1 MADNESFRERA
12 ARAASTRLKLI
23 IPIALVLAV
32 VVAGVWWYYG
42 GRESTDDAQVD
53 GHITQ
58 VSASVGGRVI
68 GVHVNDNQ
76 VVKAGTVLA
85 EIDPRDYQA
94 ALDRA
99 AAELASAQASAEAA
113 QTGVPIAHTE
123 ATSGVTTAQGGV
135 EQAQAAIA
143 TSEGEIASAQARLA
157 SAQATLRQR
166 EAEATRTGRD
176 VERLKALIA
185 KEEIPQQQY
194 DAAVSAADA
203 GHAAAEAARAMVADA
218 QTAVAVAESRA
229 RQARAGASQA
239 QASLRTAQTAPQQIQ
254 VTRAQA
260 NVAVAHVKQAEAV
273 LAQARLNLEYTIVR
287 AMTDGVISR
296 RTVEVGQTIAP
307 GQPLMALVDLDNL
320 WVTANFKETQLR
332 SVQPGRRV
340 RVSVDALG
348 GGREFTGKV
357 DSIAAATGARFS
369 LLPPDN
375 ATGNYVKVVQRVPV
389 KIVFDPGQDPDHR
402 LRPGM
407 SVTPTVLLRD

>member
-1 MADNESFRERA
+1 MAEHESFRRRATRA
-12 ARAASTRLKLI
+12 AGMRLKLI
-23 IPIALVLAV
+23 IPVALVLVAV
-32 VVAGVWWYYG
+32 VAVAWWYYG
-42 GRESTDDAQVD
+42 GRESTDDAQID

-58 VSASVGGRVI
+58 VAASVGGRIIRVD
-68 GVHVNDNQ
+68 VTDNQ
-76 VVKAGTVLA
+76 AVKAGAVLA

-99 AAELASAQASAEAA
+99 VAELASAQASAQAA
-113 QTGVPIAHTE
+113 QIGVPIATTE
-123 ATSGVTTAQGGV
+123 ATSGVTTARSGL
-135 EQAQAAIA
+135 EQAQAGIA
-143 TSEGEIASAQARLA
+143 TSEHEIASARARLA
-157 SAQATLRQR
+157 SAEATLRQR
-166 EAEATRTGRD
+166 EAEATRTARD

-194 DAAVSAADA
+194 DAAVT
-203 GHAAAEAARAMVADA
+203 GAEAARAAAEAGRATVAEA
-218 QTAVAVAESRA
+218 QTAIAVAESRA

-239 QASLRTAQTAPQQIQ
+239 QASLRNAQTAPQQVQ
-254 VTRAQA
+254 ATRAQA
-260 NVAVAHVKQAEAV
+260 NVAEARVKQAEAV
-273 LAQARLNLEYTIVR
+273 LAQARLNLEYTTVR

-296 RTVEVGQTIAP
+296 KTVEVGQTVAP
-307 GQPLMALVDLDNL
+307 GQPLMALVDLDHL

-332 SVQPGRRV
+332 SVQPGRPV
-340 RVSVDALG
+340 RVSVDAL

-357 DSIAAATGARFS
+357 DSVAAATGARFS

-389 KIVFDPGQDPDHR
+389 KIVFDPGQDPEHR

>member
-23 IPIALVLAV
+23 IPVALVLAA
-32 VVAGVWWYYG
+32 VVAGVWWYYS

-58 VSASVGGRVI
+58 VSASVGGRII

-76 VVKAGTVLA
+76 IVKTGTVLV

-113 QTGVPIAHTE
+113 QIGVPIAHTE

-143 TSEGEIASAQARLA
+143 TSEGEIASAQARFA

-166 EAEATRTGRD
+166 EAEATRTRRD

-194 DAAVSAADA
+194 DAAVAAADA
-203 GHAAAEAARAMVADA
+203 AHAAAEAARAMVAEA
-218 QTAVAVAESRA
+218 QTAVTVAESRA

-239 QASLRTAQTAPQQIQ
+239 QASLRTAQTAPQQMQ
-254 VTRAQA
+254 ATRAQA
-260 NVAVAHVKQAEAV
+260 SVAVARVKQAEAV
-273 LAQARLNLEYTIVR
+273 LAQARLNLEYTTVR

-296 RTVEVGQTIAP
+296 RTVEVGQTVAP

-332 SVQPGRRV
+332 NVQPGRRV
-340 RVSVDALG
+340 RVSVDAV

-357 DSIAAATGARFS
+357 DSLAAATGARFS

-389 KIVFDPGQDPDHR
+389 KIVFDPGQDPEHR

>member
-1 MADNESFRERA
+1 MAEHESFRRRATRA
-12 ARAASTRLKLI
+12 AGTRLKLI
-23 IPIALVLAV
+23 IPVALVLVAV
-32 VVAGVWWYYG
+32 VAVAWWYYG
-42 GRESTDDAQVD
+42 GRESTDDAQID

-58 VSASVGGRVI
+58 VAASVGGRIIRVD
-68 GVHVNDNQ
+68 VTDNQ
-76 VVKAGTVLA
+76 AVKAGAVLA

-99 AAELASAQASAEAA
+99 VAELASAQASAQAA
-113 QTGVPIAHTE
+113 QIGVPIATTE
-123 ATSGVTTAQGGV
+123 ATSGVTTARSGL
-135 EQAQAAIA
+135 EQAHAGIA
-143 TSEGEIASAQARLA
+143 TSGHEIASARARLA
-157 SAQATLRQR
+157 SAEATLRQR
-166 EAEATRTGRD
+166 EAEATRTARD

-194 DAAVSAADA
+194 DAAVT
-203 GHAAAEAARAMVADA
+203 AAEAARAAAEAGRATVAEA
-218 QTAVAVAESRA
+218 QTAIAVAESRA

-239 QASLRTAQTAPQQIQ
+239 QASLRNAQTAPQQVQ
-254 VTRAQA
+254 ATRAQA
-260 NVAVAHVKQAEAV
+260 NVAEARVKQAEAV
-273 LAQARLNLEYTIVR
+273 LAQARLNLEYTTVR

-296 RTVEVGQTIAP
+296 KTVEVGQTVAP
-307 GQPLMALVDLDNL
+307 GQPLMALVDLDHL

-332 SVQPGRRV
+332 SVQPGRPV
-340 RVSVDALG
+340 RVSVDAL

-357 DSIAAATGARFS
+357 DSVAAATGARFS

-389 KIVFDPGQDPDHR
+389 KIVFDPGQDPEHR

>member
-1 MADNESFRERA
+1 MADNESFRQRA
-12 ARAASTRLKLI
+12 ARAAGSRLKLI
-23 IPIALVLAV
+23 VPVAV
-32 VVAGVWWYYG
+32 VVAVVISAVWWYYG

-58 VSASVGGRVI
+58 VSASVGGRIV

-76 VVKAGTVLA
+76 LVKAGTVLA

-99 AAELASAQASAEAA
+99 AAELASAQASAQAA
-113 QTGVPIAHTE
+113 QIGVPIAHTE
-123 ATSGVTTAQGGV
+123 STSGVTTAQGGV

-157 SAQATLRQR
+157 SAHATLRQR

-194 DAAVSAADA
+194 DAAVAAADA
-203 GHAAAEAARAMVADA
+203 AHAAAEAARAMVAEA
-218 QTAVAVAESRA
+218 QTAVSVAEARA

-239 QASLRTAQTAPQQIQ
+239 QASLRTAQTAPQHMQ

-260 NVAVAHVKQAEAV
+260 NVAEAHVKQAEAV
-273 LAQARLNLEYTIVR
+273 LAQARLNLEYTVVR

-296 RTVEVGQTIAP
+296 RTVEVGQTVAP

-340 RVSVDALG
+340 RVSVDAL

-389 KIVFDPGQDPDHR
+389 KIVFEPGQDPEHR

>member
-1 MADNESFRERA
+1 MADHEAFRHRV

-23 IPIALVLAV
+23 VPVALILFG
-32 VVAGVWWYYG
+32 VVALAWWYYG
-42 GRESTDDAQVD
+42 GRESTDDAQID

-58 VSASVGGRVI
+58 VSASVGGRVVR
-68 GVHVNDNQ
+68 VHVTDNQ
-76 VVKAGTVLA
+76 AVKAGAVLA

-99 AAELASAQASAEAA
+99 AAELASAQASAEVA
-113 QTGVPIAHTE
+113 QIGVPIATTE
-123 ATSGVTTAQGGV
+123 TTSGVTTARGGV
-135 EQAQAAIA
+135 EQARAGIA
-143 TSEGEIASAQARLA
+143 TTEHEIASARARFA
-157 SAQATLRQR
+157 SAEATLRQR
-166 EAEATRTGRD
+166 EAEATRAGRD

-194 DAAVSAADA
+194 DAAVAAADA
-203 GHAAAEAARAMVADA
+203 SQAAAEAARATVAET
-218 QTAVAVAESRA
+218 QTAISVAESRA

-239 QASLRTAQTAPQQIQ
+239 QASLRNAQTAPQQVQ
-254 VTRAQA
+254 ATRAQA
-260 NVAVAHVKQAEAV
+260 NVAAARVKQAEAI
-273 LAQARLNLEYTIVR
+273 LAQARLNLEHATVR

-296 RTVEVGQTIAP
+296 KTVEVGQTIAP

-320 WVTANFKETQLR
+320 WVTANFKETQLHN
-332 SVQPGRRV
+332 VQSGRRV

-348 GGREFTGKV
+348 SREFTGRV
-357 DSIAAATGARFS
+357 ESIAAATGARFS

-389 KIVFDPGQDPDHR
+389 KIVFDPGQDPEHR

>member
-1 MADNESFRERA
+1 MAEHESFRRRATRA
-12 ARAASTRLKLI
+12 AGTRLKLI
-23 IPIALVLAV
+23 IPVALVLVAV
-32 VVAGVWWYYG
+32 VAVAWWYYG
-42 GRESTDDAQVD
+42 GRESTDDAQID

-58 VSASVGGRVI
+58 VAASVGGRI
-68 GVHVNDNQ
+68 IRVHVTDNQ
-76 VVKAGTVLA
+76 AVKAGAVLA

-99 AAELASAQASAEAA
+99 VAELASAQASAQAA
-113 QTGVPIAHTE
+113 QIGVPIATTE
-123 ATSGVTTAQGGV
+123 ATSGVTTARSGL
-135 EQAQAAIA
+135 EQAHAGIA
-143 TSEGEIASAQARLA
+143 TSEHEIASARARLA
-157 SAQATLRQR
+157 SAEATLRQR
-166 EAEATRTGRD
+166 EAEATRTARD

-194 DAAVSAADA
+194 DAAVT
-203 GHAAAEAARAMVADA
+203 AAEAARAAAEAGRATVAEA
-218 QTAVAVAESRA
+218 QTAIAVAESRA

-239 QASLRTAQTAPQQIQ
+239 QASLRNAQTAPQQVQ
-254 VTRAQA
+254 ATRAQA
-260 NVAVAHVKQAEAV
+260 NVAEARVKQAEAV
-273 LAQARLNLEYTIVR
+273 LAQARLNLEYTTVR

-296 RTVEVGQTIAP
+296 KTVEVGQTVAP
-307 GQPLMALVDLDNL
+307 GQPLMALVDLDHL

-332 SVQPGRRV
+332 SVQPGRPV
-340 RVSVDALG
+340 RVSVDAL

-357 DSIAAATGARFS
+357 DSVAAATGARFS

-389 KIVFDPGQDPDHR
+389 KIVFDPGQDPEHR

>member
-1 MADNESFRERA
+1 MAEHESFRRRATRA
-12 ARAASTRLKLI
+12 AGTRLKLI
-23 IPIALVLAV
+23 IPVALVLVAV
-32 VVAGVWWYYG
+32 VAVAWWYYG

-58 VSASVGGRVI
+58 VAASVGGRI
-68 GVHVNDNQ
+68 IRVHVTDNQ
-76 VVKAGTVLA
+76 AVKAGAVLA

-99 AAELASAQASAEAA
+99 VAELASAQASAQAA
-113 QTGVPIAHTE
+113 QIGVPIATTE
-123 ATSGVTTAQGGV
+123 ATSGVTTARGGL
-135 EQAQAAIA
+135 EQAQAGIA
-143 TSEGEIASAQARLA
+143 ASEHEIASARARLA
-157 SAQATLRQR
+157 SAEATLRQR
-166 EAEATRTGRD
+166 EAEATRTARD

-194 DAAVSAADA
+194 DAAVT
-203 GHAAAEAARAMVADA
+203 AAEAARAAAEAGRATVAEA
-218 QTAVAVAESRA
+218 QTAIAVAESRA

-239 QASLRTAQTAPQQIQ
+239 QASLRNAQTAPQQVQ
-254 VTRAQA
+254 ATRAQA
-260 NVAVAHVKQAEAV
+260 NVAEARVKQAEAV
-273 LAQARLNLEYTIVR
+273 LAQARLNLEYTTVR

-296 RTVEVGQTIAP
+296 KTVEVGQTVAP
-307 GQPLMALVDLDNL
+307 GQPLMALVDLDHL
-320 WVTANFKETQLR
+320 WVTANFKETQLS
-332 SVQPGRRV
+332 SVQPGRAV
-340 RVSVDALG
+340 RVSVDAL

-357 DSIAAATGARFS
+357 DSVAAATGARFS

-389 KIVFDPGQDPDHR
+389 KIVFDPGQDPEHR

>member
-1 MADNESFRERA
+1 MAEHESFRRRATRA
-12 ARAASTRLKLI
+12 AGTRLKLI
-23 IPIALVLAV
+23 IPVALVLVAV
-32 VVAGVWWYYG
+32 VAVAWWYYG
-42 GRESTDDAQVD
+42 GRESTDDAQID

-58 VSASVGGRVI
+58 VAASVGGRIIRVD
-68 GVHVNDNQ
+68 VTDNQ
-76 VVKAGTVLA
+76 AVKAGAVLA

-99 AAELASAQASAEAA
+99 VAELASAQASAQAA
-113 QTGVPIAHTE
+113 QIGVPIATTE
-123 ATSGVTTAQGGV
+123 ATSGVTTARSGL
-135 EQAQAAIA
+135 EQAHAGIA
-143 TSEGEIASAQARLA
+143 TSEHEIASARARLA
-157 SAQATLRQR
+157 SAEATLRQR
-166 EAEATRTGRD
+166 EAEATRTARD

-194 DAAVSAADA
+194 DAAVT
-203 GHAAAEAARAMVADA
+203 AAEAARAAAEAGRATVAEA
-218 QTAVAVAESRA
+218 QTAIAVAESRA

-239 QASLRTAQTAPQQIQ
+239 QASLRNAQTAPQQVQ
-254 VTRAQA
+254 ATRAQA
-260 NVAVAHVKQAEAV
+260 NVAEARVKQAEAV
-273 LAQARLNLEYTIVR
+273 LAQARLNLEYTTVR

-296 RTVEVGQTIAP
+296 KTVEVGQTVAP
-307 GQPLMALVDLDNL
+307 GQPLMALVDLDHL

-332 SVQPGRRV
+332 SVQPGRPV
-340 RVSVDALG
+340 RVSVDAL

-357 DSIAAATGARFS
+357 DSVAAATGARFS

-389 KIVFDPGQDPDHR
+389 KIVFDPGQDPEHR

>member
-1 MADNESFRERA
+1 MAEHESFRRRATRA
-12 ARAASTRLKLI
+12 AGMRLKLI
-23 IPIALVLAV
+23 IPVALVLVAV
-32 VVAGVWWYYG
+32 VAVAWWYYG
-42 GRESTDDAQVD
+42 GRESTDDAQID

-58 VSASVGGRVI
+58 VAASVGGRIIRVD
-68 GVHVNDNQ
+68 VTDNQ
-76 VVKAGTVLA
+76 AVKAGAVLA

-99 AAELASAQASAEAA
+99 VAELASAQASAQAA
-113 QTGVPIAHTE
+113 QIGVPIATTE
-123 ATSGVTTAQGGV
+123 ATSGVTTARSGL
-135 EQAQAAIA
+135 EQAHAGIA
-143 TSEGEIASAQARLA
+143 TSEHEIASARARLA
-157 SAQATLRQR
+157 SAEATLRQR
-166 EAEATRTGRD
+166 EAEATRTARD

-194 DAAVSAADA
+194 DAAVT
-203 GHAAAEAARAMVADA
+203 AAEAARAAAEAGRATVAEA
-218 QTAVAVAESRA
+218 QTAIAVAESRA

-239 QASLRTAQTAPQQIQ
+239 QASLRNAQTAPQQVQ
-254 VTRAQA
+254 ATRAQA
-260 NVAVAHVKQAEAV
+260 NVAEARVKQAEAV
-273 LAQARLNLEYTIVR
+273 LAQARLNLEYTTVR

-296 RTVEVGQTIAP
+296 KTVEVGQTVAP
-307 GQPLMALVDLDNL
+307 GQPLMALVDLDHL

-332 SVQPGRRV
+332 SVQPGRPV
-340 RVSVDALG
+340 RVSVDAL

-357 DSIAAATGARFS
+357 DSVAAATGARFS

-389 KIVFDPGQDPDHR
+389 KIVFDPGQDPEHR